1 MELKM
6 AYVMKKYMIIAAF
19 AAAVLAAGCAKEN
32 LIEPEQGTVLKASLS
47 SLTKTAIDG
56 VKVTWT
62 EGDAINV
69 NGANSYAI
77 KEAAATATFEFKSA
91 LTAPY
96 RAIYPTSIYKDATT
110 ITLPSS
116 LDVNSCFT
124 PLGGF
129 LESGDAISFKTLTAF
144 LKISLTGEATTTVK
158 DITLKGLGDEQL
170 SGDFAIDFTTLAI
183 TGSSTADADKVVKVN
198 VNQALSATPLVV
210 YIPIPAG
217 SYASGYQVDIL
228 DSEGGLMR
236 KAVAARTVKA
246 GELRDMGA
254 LAFEIN
260 VTEDPNIGGIPD
272 AKEFKDFAAAVN
284 EGRSFNRWINE
295 STGAVEL
302 LADIDLGGED
312 WTPVGNAT
320 VTTGHA
326 ITGNA
331 FTGVFDGKNHTVDNF
346 KVAVA
351 ASGANAVAGLF
362 GAISGATVKNLVIGE
377 NAVVKSSSNSG
388 FVTMGAA
395 VGFASESTL
404 ENIDSYAKMVADAG
418 KNSTRLVVGGTIGTI
433 FSSADKSSTA
443 KDIKGHAKFDV
454 VNSVNTANGATG
466 FIVGGVIGYTDGKNL
481 DPAPVKVENAVNY
494 SDFSVQATRTA
505 GVIGTMNTN
514 TIAEGC
520 VNYGN
525 ISCTDVKASNSRV
538 AGIVSAMGDNT
549 ALKSCVN
556 YGDVVFAVSGDN
568 THGYAGG
575 VAGQVND
582 SKSYT
587 YFDACANYGAVL
599 SDRWFVSGDD
609 KYMGI
614 ICGNFNS
621 KVVTVKNCIL
631 GGKIG
636 PYTPTSE
643 APVIDITS
651 ENFSLY
657 YSLTAA
663 SRIAKVVFEN
673 NTYGTYAAPGIKTAQ
688 DLKDFAAAYNAD
700 GDISKWTNGDGVV
713 VLLDDI
719 DCSSITE
726 WTPIGNCTLTSTWAH
741 NKVETSGKLFTGTFD
756 GKNHTIKNLHL
767 SFAPADANGAFGF
780 FGGIGEGG
788 LVKNIIFDNTCTLNI
803 ETGKAGVFG
812 MLAGLVLDGNVD
824 NVKNYAPV
832 TGGGTAALANNTAAG
847 RVAVGGVIGWAHAST
862 KDITLSNLYNAG
874 PIGTSSAE
882 FTRGGNAGNGANGF
896 MLGGVVG
903 FSSNTA
909 NEKTQ
914 TLSNLKNDADIYTNA
929 GRASGI
935 VSTANRF
942 TIVKGAENNGSIHH
956 SASGTFRLGAITCIT
971 AAGCELED
979 CVNKGDLIAP
989 GVASAAGVCCLIND
1003 NSVKITRCSS
1013 LGATIVCTGF
1023 NLDENKVT
1031 YAGAFYG
1038 QCNKTAT
1045 FSECTVSGKVGKTT
1059 DNLLTLTAE
1068 NYFPFVGQAYASN
1081 TTITKEN
1088 IKFAE

>member
-1 MELKM
+1 M
-6 AYVMKKYMIIAAF
+6 AEVMKKYMIFAAI

-32 LIEPEQGTVLKASLS
+32 LVQPEQGTVLKASLS

-56 VKVTWT
+56 VKISWT

-77 KEAAATATFEFKSA
+77 TEAAATATFEFKTA
-91 LTAPY
+91 LTSPY
-96 RAIYPTSIYKDATT
+96 KAVYPTTIYKDASTV
-110 ITLPSS
+110 TLPST
-116 LDVNSCFT
+116 LDANTFFT
-124 PLGGF
+124 PLAGY
-129 LESGDAISFKTLTAF
+129 LESGETMSFKALTAF

-158 DITLKGLGDEQL
+158 DLTLKGLGEEQL
-170 SGDFAIDFTTLAI
+170 SGDFAIDFTTLAL
-183 TGSSTADADKVVKVN
+183 TGSSTADADKVVKLN
-198 VNQALSATPLVV
+198 INQALSATPQVL

-217 SYASGYQVDIL
+217 NYASGYQIEII
-228 DSEGGLMR
+228 DSEGGVMR
-236 KAVAARTVKA
+236 KAVTARTVKA

-254 LAFEIN
+254 LAFEVN

-284 EGRSFNRWINE
+284 EGRSISRWTNE
-295 STGAVEL
+295 TTGAVEL
-302 LADIDLGGED
+302 LADIDFGGEA

-320 VTTGHA
+320 VTTSHA

-331 FTGVFDGKNHTVDNF
+331 FTGVFDGKDHTVDNF
-346 KVAVA
+346 TVTVP

-362 GAISGATVKNLVIGE
+362 GAISGATVKNLVIGQK
-377 NAVVKSSSNSG
+377 VVIKNSSTAG
-388 FVTMGAA
+388 FVTMGGA

-404 ENIDSYAKMVADAG
+404 ENIDSYATMISDGG
-418 KNSTRLVVGGTIGTI
+418 KNSTRMVVGGAIGTL
-433 FSSADKSSTA
+433 FSSETKSSTA

-454 VNSVNTANGATG
+454 KNTVNTNNGASG
-466 FIVGGVIGYTDGKNL
+466 NSVGGVIGYTDGKNV
-481 DPAPVKVENAVNY
+481 DVAPVKVENAVNY
-494 SDFSVQATRTA
+494 SDFSVQATRPG

-514 TIAEGC
+514 TISEGC

-525 ISCTDVKASNSRV
+525 ISCTDVTASNSRV
-538 AGIVSAMGDNT
+538 AGIVSAMGNNT
-549 ALKSCVN
+549 ALKNCVN
-556 YGDVVFAVSGDN
+556 YGDVAFAVSGDS

-575 VAGQVND
+575 VAGQTND
-582 SKSYT
+582 ANSYT
-587 YFDACANYGAVL
+587 YFDGCANYGAVQ
-599 SDRWFVSGDD
+599 SDRWFADGDD

-614 ICGNFNS
+614 ICANFNS

-636 PYTPTSE
+636 PYTPTNE
-643 APVIDITS
+643 NPVVTITS
-651 ENFSLY
+651 ENYTQY

-663 SRIAKVVFEN
+663 SRINKVVFEN
-673 NTYGTYAAPGIKTAQ
+673 NTFGTYAASGIKNAQ
-688 DLKDFAAAYNAD
+688 DLKDFAAAVNAGTSLD
-700 GDISKWTNGDGVV
+700 AWTNGDGVV

-756 GKNHTIKNLHL
+756 GKNHVIKNLHL
-767 SFAPADANGAFGF
+767 NFAPAEGNGAFGL

-788 LVKNIIFDNTCTLNI
+788 VVKNIVFDSTCSLHI

-824 NVKNYAPV
+824 NVKNDAPL
-832 TGGGTAALANNTAAG
+832 TGGGTSSLGNNNAAG
-847 RVAVGGVIGWAHAST
+847 RVAIGGIIGWAHAAT

-874 PIGTSSAE
+874 PIGTSTADFS
-882 FTRGGNAGNGANGF
+882 RGGNAGNGANGF
-896 MLGGVVG
+896 LLGGVVG
-903 FSSNTA
+903 FSSNT
-909 NEKTQ
+909 NNSLTQ
-914 TLSNLKNDADIYTNA
+914 TLSNLKNDADIYTDA

-935 VSTANRF
+935 VSTANRY
-942 TIVKGAENNGSIHH
+942 TIVKGAENNGSIYH
-956 SASGTFRLGAITCIT
+956 SASGTFRLGLITCIT
-971 AAGCELED
+971 AEGCVLED
-979 CVNKGDLIAP
+979 CVNKGNLIAP
-989 GVASAAGVCCLIND
+989 GVASAAGICCLVNHD
-1003 NSVKITRCSS
+1003 NVKITNCSS

-1023 NLDENKVT
+1023 DLENNKVT

-1038 QCNKTAT
+1038 QCNKVAV
-1045 FSECTVSGKVGKTT
+1045 FSGCSVSGKVGKTA
-1059 DNLLTLTAE
+1059 DALLTLTAE
-1068 NYFPFVGQAYASN
+1068 NYFPFVGQVYASN
-1081 TTITKEN
+1081 TTITKDN

>member
-32 LIEPEQGTVLKASLS
+32 LIQPEQGTVLEASLS

-77 KEAAATATFEFKSA
+77 KEAGATATFEFKSA

-96 RAIYPTSIYKDATT
+96 KAVYPTSIYKDASTV
-110 ITLPSS
+110 TLPSN
-116 LDVNSCFT
+116 LDVNTVFT
-124 PLGGF
+124 PLGGY
-129 LESGDAISFKTLTAF
+129 LESGDAISFKVLTAF
-144 LKISLTGEATTTVK
+144 LKISLTGETSTTVK

-170 SGDFAIDFTTLAI
+170 SGDFAIDFTTLAL
-183 TGSSTADADKVVKVN
+183 TGSSTADADKVVKLN

-236 KAVAARTVKA
+236 KAVTARTVKA

-254 LAFEIN
+254 LAFAVN

-346 KVAVA
+346 KVTVA

-362 GAISGATVKNLVIGE
+362 GAISGATVKNLVIGQ
-377 NAVVKSSSNSG
+377 NVVIKSSSNSG
-388 FVTMGAA
+388 FVTMGGA

-404 ENIDSYAKMVADAG
+404 ENIDSYAKMVNDAG

-433 FSSADKSSTA
+433 FASAEKSSTA
-443 KDIKGHAKFDV
+443 KDIKGHATFDV
-454 VNSVNTANGATG
+454 VNNINTANGATG
-466 FIVGGVIGYTDGKNL
+466 FIVGGVIGYTDGKNV
-481 DPAPVKVENAVNY
+481 DPAPVKVENAINY

-505 GVIGTMNTN
+505 GVIGTMNSFTL
-514 TIAEGC
+514 AEGC
-520 VNYGN
+520 ANYGN

-538 AGIVSAMGDNT
+538 AGIVSAMGNST
-549 ALKSCVN
+549 ALKNCVN
-556 YGDVVFAVSGDN
+556 YGDVVFAVSGDS

-582 SKSYT
+582 ANSYT

-599 SDRWFVSGDD
+599 SDRWFATGDD

-614 ICGNFNS
+614 ICANFNS
-621 KVVTVKNCIL
+621 KVITVKNCIL

-636 PYTPTSE
+636 PYTPTNE
-643 APVIDITS
+643 APVITITS
-651 ENFSLY
+651 ENFSQY

-663 SRIAKVVFEN
+663 TRIAKVVFEN
-673 NTYGTYAAPGIKTAQ
+673 NTYGTYDAPGIKTAQ
-688 DLKDFAAAYNAD
+688 DLKDFAAAYNA
-700 GDISKWTNGDGVV
+700 GSDISKWTNAGGVV
-713 VLLDDI
+713 ELLDDI

-741 NKVETSGKLFTGTFD
+741 NKVETSGVLFKGTFD

-767 SFAPADANGAFGF
+767 SFAPTEDNGAFGF

-788 LVKNIIFDNTCTLNI
+788 VVKNLVFDNTCSLNI

-832 TGGGTAALANNTAAG
+832 TGGGTSGLANNAAAG
-847 RVAVGGVIGWAHAST
+847 RVTVGGLIGWAHAAT
-862 KDITLSNLYNAG
+862 KDITISNLYNAG
-874 PIGTSSAE
+874 PIGTKDAD

-896 MLGGVVG
+896 MVGGVVG

-935 VSTANRF
+935 VSTANRY
-942 TIVKGAENNGSIHH
+942 TVVKGAENNGNIHH

-1003 NSVKITRCSS
+1003 NTVKITRCSS

-1023 NLDENKVT
+1023 DTENNKVT

-1045 FSECTVSGKVGKTT
+1045 FSECTVSGKVGKTA
-1059 DNLLTLTAE
+1059 DALLTLTAE

-1081 TTITKEN
+1081 TTITKDN

>member
-1 MELKM
+1 M
-6 AYVMKKYMIIAAF
+6 ADVMKKIMIFAAI
-19 AAAVLAAGCAKEN
+19 AAAVLASGCAKEN
-32 LIEPEQGTVLKASLS
+32 LVQPEQGTVLKASLS

-77 KEAAATATFEFKSA
+77 KEAAATATFEFKTA

-96 RAIYPTSIYKDATT
+96 KAVYPTTIYKDASTV
-110 ITLPSS
+110 TLPSA
-116 LDVNSCFT
+116 LDVNTVFT
-124 PLGGF
+124 PLGGY
-129 LESGDAISFKTLTAF
+129 LESGDAISFKVLTAF
-144 LKISLTGEATTTVK
+144 LKFSLTGEATTTVK

-170 SGDFAIDFTTLAI
+170 SGDFAIDFTTLAL
-183 TGSSTADADKVVKVN
+183 TGSSTADADKVVKLS

-217 SYASGYQVDIL
+217 NYASGYQVDIL

-236 KAVAARTVKA
+236 KAVTARTVKA

-254 LAFEIN
+254 MAFEVN

-272 AKEFKDFAAAVN
+272 AKEFKDFATAVN

-302 LADIDLGGED
+302 QADIDLGGEE
-312 WTPVGNAT
+312 WTPVGNASVNT
-320 VTTGHA
+320 SNA
-326 ITGNA
+326 ITGSA
-331 FTGVFDGKNHTVDNF
+331 FTGVFDGKGHTVDNF
-346 KVAVA
+346 KVTVA
-351 ASGANAVAGLF
+351 ASAANAVAGLF

-377 NAVVKSSSNSG
+377 NVVIKNASTAG
-388 FVTMGAA
+388 FVTMGGA

-404 ENIDSYAKMVADAG
+404 ENIDSYATLINEGG
-418 KNSTRLVVGGTIGTI
+418 KNSTRLVVGGAIGTL
-433 FSSADKSSTA
+433 FSSETKASTA

-454 VNSVNTANGATG
+454 KNTVNTNNGASG
-466 FIVGGVIGYTDGKNL
+466 NSVGGVIGYTDGKNV

-494 SDFSVQATRTA
+494 SDFSVQATRPG

-514 TIAEGC
+514 SIAENC
-520 VNYGN
+520 ANYGN
-525 ISCTDVKASNSRV
+525 ISCTDVTASNSRV
-538 AGIVSAMGDNT
+538 AGIVSAMGNNT
-549 ALKSCVN
+549 ALKGCVN
-556 YGDVVFAVSGDN
+556 YGDVAFTVSGDK
-568 THGYAGG
+568 THGYA
-575 VAGQVND
+575 AGIVGQTND
-582 SKSYT
+582 ANSYT
-587 YFDACANYGAVL
+587 YLDGCANYGAVQ
-599 SDRWFVSGDD
+599 SDRWFADGDD

-614 ICGNFNS
+614 ICANFNS
-621 KVVTVKNCIL
+621 KVITVKNCIL

-643 APVIDITS
+643 SPVITITS
-651 ENFSLY
+651 ENYTQY
-657 YSLTAA
+657 YTLTAA
-663 SRIAKVVFEN
+663 SRSQKVVYDK
-673 NTYGTYAAPGIKTAQ
+673 NTYGTYTAPGIKTAE
-688 DLKDFAAAYNAD
+688 DLKAFAAAVNA
-700 GDISKWTNGDGVV
+700 GTSLEAWTDSDGVV
-713 VLLDDI
+713 VLAADI

-741 NKVETSGKLFTGTFD
+741 NKVETSGVLFTGTFD

-767 SFAPADANGAFGF
+767 NFAPADGNGAFGF
-780 FGGIGEGG
+780 FGGIGDGG
-788 LVKNIIFDNTCTLNI
+788 VVKNIIFDNTCSLNI
-803 ETGKAGVFG
+803 ETAKAGVFG

-832 TGGGTAALANNTAAG
+832 TGGGTSGLANNNAAG
-847 RVAVGGVIGWAHAST
+847 RVTVGGLIGWAHAAT
-862 KDITLSNLYNAG
+862 KDITISNLYNAG
-874 PIGTSSAE
+874 PIGSSTKD
-882 FTRGGNAGNGANGF
+882 FSRGGNAGNGANGF
-896 MLGGVVG
+896 MVGGVVG
-903 FSSNTA
+903 FSSNDGNTL
-909 NEKTQ
+909 TQ
-914 TLSNLKNDADIYTNA
+914 TLSNLKNDADIYTDA

-935 VSTANRF
+935 VATANRY
-942 TIVKGAENNGSIHH
+942 TILKGAENNGSIYH

-1003 NSVKITRCSS
+1003 NTVKITRCSS

-1023 NLDENKVT
+1023 DLDNNKVT

-1045 FSECTVSGKVGKTT
+1045 FSGCTVSGKVGKAT
-1059 DNLLTLTAE
+1059 DALLTLTAE

-1081 TTITKEN
+1081 TTITKDN

>member
-1 MELKM
+1 M
-6 AYVMKKYMIIAAF
+6 ADVMKKYMIFAAI

-32 LIEPEQGTVLKASLS
+32 LVQPEQGSVLKASLS

-77 KEAAATATFEFKSA
+77 TEAAATATFEFKTA

-96 RAIYPTSIYKDATT
+96 KAVYPTTIYKDASTV
-110 ITLPSS
+110 TLPSA
-116 LDVNSCFT
+116 LDADKVFT
-124 PLGGF
+124 PLAGY
-129 LESGDAISFKTLTAF
+129 LESGETMSFKALTAF

-158 DITLKGLGDEQL
+158 DLTLKGLGDEQL
-170 SGDFAIDFTTLAI
+170 SGDFAIDFTTFAL
-183 TGSSTADADKVVKVN
+183 TGSSTADADKVVKLN
-198 VNQALSATPLVV
+198 INKALSATPLVL

-217 SYASGYQVDIL
+217 NYASGYQIEMI
-228 DSEGGLMR
+228 DSEGGMMR
-236 KAVAARTVKA
+236 KAVTARTVKA

-254 LAFEIN
+254 LAFEVN

-284 EGRSFNRWINE
+284 EGRSFSRWINE

-302 LADIDLGGED
+302 LADIDFGGEE
-312 WTPVGNAT
+312 WTPVGNAS
-320 VTTGHA
+320 VTTSNV
-326 ITGNA
+326 ITGSA
-331 FTGVFDGKNHTVDNF
+331 FTGIFDGKGHTVDNF
-346 KVAVA
+346 KVSVP
-351 ASGANAVAGLF
+351 ASGANVAAGLF
-362 GAISGATVKNLVIGE
+362 GVISGASVKNLVIGG
-377 NAVVKSSSNSG
+377 NAVIKSSSNTG

-418 KNSTRLVVGGTIGTI
+418 KDNVRLVVGGAIGTM
-433 FSSADKSSTA
+433 FSSETKASTA
-443 KDIKGHAKFDV
+443 KDIKGHASFDV
-454 VNSVNTANGATG
+454 VNTVNTKNGATG
-466 FIVGGVIGYTDGKNL
+466 FIVGGVIGLTDGKNV
-481 DPAPVKVENAVNY
+481 DVVPVKVENAVNY

-505 GVIGTMNTN
+505 GVIGTMNTFS
-514 TIAEGC
+514 IAEGC
-520 VNYGN
+520 ANYGN

-538 AGIVSAMGDNT
+538 AGIVSAMGNST
-549 ALKSCVN
+549 ALKNCVN
-556 YGDVVFAVSGDN
+556 YGDVVFAVSGDS

-575 VAGQVND
+575 VAGQTND
-582 SKSYT
+582 ANSFT
-587 YFDACANYGAVL
+587 YFDGCANYGAVL
-599 SDRWFVSGDD
+599 SDRWFASSDD

-614 ICGNFNS
+614 ICANFNA

-636 PYTPTSE
+636 PYTPTNE
-643 APVIDITS
+643 NPVITITS
-651 ENFSLY
+651 ENFSQY

-663 SRIAKVVFEN
+663 TRTAKVVFEN
-673 NTYGTYAAPGIKTAQ
+673 NTYGTYAAPGISTAQ
-688 DLKDFAAAYNAD
+688 DLKDFAAAYNA
-700 GDISKWTNGDGVV
+700 GADISKWTNADGVV

-767 SFAPADANGAFGF
+767 SFAPTEANGAFGF
-780 FGGIGEGG
+780 FGGIGDGG
-788 LVKNIIFDNTCTLNI
+788 VVKNIIFDNTCALNI

-812 MLAGLVLDGNVD
+812 MLAGLVLDGSVD
-824 NVKNYAPV
+824 NVKNYAPI
-832 TGGGTAALANNTAAG
+832 TGGGTSGLANNNAAG
-847 RVAVGGVIGWAHAST
+847 RVTVGGLIGWVHAAT
-862 KDITLSNLYNAG
+862 KDVTVSNLYNAG
-874 PIGTSSAE
+874 AIGTSAAE
-882 FTRGGNAGNGANGF
+882 FTRGGNGGNGANGF
-896 MLGGVVG
+896 MVGGVVG

-909 NEKTQ
+909 NEQTQ

-935 VSTANRF
+935 VSAANRY
-942 TIVKGAENNGSIHH
+942 TIVKGAENNGDIHH
-956 SASGTFRLGAITCIT
+956 SASGSFRLGAITCIT
-971 AAGCELED
+971 AVGCVLED

-989 GVASAAGVCCLIND
+989 GVASAAGICCLVND
-1003 NSVKITRCSS
+1003 DTVKITNCSS

-1023 NLDENKVT
+1023 DTENNKVT

-1038 QCNKTAT
+1038 QCNKLAA
-1045 FSECTVSGKVGKTT
+1045 FSGCSVSGKVGKTA
-1059 DNLLTLTAE
+1059 DALVTLTAE
-1068 NYFPFVGQAYASN
+1068 NYFPFVGQVNEKN
-1081 TTITKEN
+1081 TTISKDN

>member
-1 MELKM
+1 M
-6 AYVMKKYMIIAAF
+6 ADVMKKIMIFAAI
-19 AAAVLAAGCAKEN
+19 AAAVLASGCAKEN
-32 LIEPEQGTVLKASLS
+32 LVQPEQGTVLKASLS

-77 KEAAATATFEFKSA
+77 KEAAATATFEFKTA

-96 RAIYPTSIYKDATT
+96 KAVYPTTIYKDASTV
-110 ITLPSS
+110 TLPSA
-116 LDVNSCFT
+116 LDVNTVFT
-124 PLGGF
+124 PLGGY
-129 LESGDAISFKTLTAF
+129 LESGDAISFKVLTAF
-144 LKISLTGEATTTVK
+144 LKFSLTGEATTTVK

-170 SGDFAIDFTTLAI
+170 SGDFAIDFTTLAL
-183 TGSSTADADKVVKVN
+183 TGSSTADADKVVKLS

-217 SYASGYQVDIL
+217 NYASGYQVDIL

-236 KAVAARTVKA
+236 KAVTARTVKA

-254 LAFEIN
+254 MAFEVN

-272 AKEFKDFAAAVN
+272 AKEFKDFATAVI

-302 LADIDLGGED
+302 QADIDLGGED

-346 KVAVA
+346 KVTVA
-351 ASGANAVAGLF
+351 ASAANAVAGLF

-377 NAVVKSSSNSG
+377 NVVIKNASTAG
-388 FVTMGAA
+388 FVTMGGA

-404 ENIDSYAKMVADAG
+404 ENIDSYATLINEGG
-418 KNSTRLVVGGTIGTI
+418 KNSTRLVVGGVIGTL
-433 FSSADKSSTA
+433 FSSETTASTA
-443 KDIKGHAKFDV
+443 KDIKGHAKFNV
-454 VNSVNTANGATG
+454 KNTVNTNNGASG
-466 FIVGGVIGYTDGKNL
+466 NSVGGVIGYTDGKNV
-481 DPAPVKVENAVNY
+481 DTAPVKVENAVNY
-494 SDFSVQATRTA
+494 SDFSVQATRPG

-514 TIAEGC
+514 SIAENC
-520 VNYGN
+520 ANYGN
-525 ISCTDVKASNSRV
+525 ISCTDVTASNSRV
-538 AGIVSAMGDNT
+538 AGIVSAMGNNT
-549 ALKSCVN
+549 ALKGCVN
-556 YGDVVFAVSGDN
+556 YGDVAFTVSGDK
-568 THGYAGG
+568 THGYA
-575 VAGQVND
+575 AGIVGQTND
-582 SKSYT
+582 ANSYT
-587 YFDACANYGAVL
+587 YLDGCANYGAVQ
-599 SDRWFVSGDD
+599 SDRWFADGDD

-614 ICGNFNS
+614 ICANFNS

-636 PYTPTSE
+636 PYTPTNE
-643 APVIDITS
+643 APVVTITS
-651 ENFSLY
+651 ENYTQY
-657 YSLTAA
+657 YSLTAEN
-663 SRIAKVVFEN
+663 RINKVVFEN
-673 NTYGTYAAPGIKTAQ
+673 NTFGTYAAPGIKTAE
-688 DLKDFAAAYNAD
+688 DLKAFAAAVNA
-700 GDISKWTNGDGVV
+700 GTSLEAWTDSDGVV
-713 VLLDDI
+713 VLAADI

-741 NKVETSGKLFTGTFD
+741 NKVETSGVLFTGTFD

-767 SFAPADANGAFGF
+767 NFAPADGNGAFGF
-780 FGGIGEGG
+780 FGGIGDGG
-788 LVKNIIFDNTCTLNI
+788 VVKNIIFDNTCSLNI
-803 ETGKAGVFG
+803 ETAKAGVFG

-832 TGGGTAALANNTAAG
+832 TGGGTSGLANNNAAG
-847 RVAVGGVIGWAHAST
+847 RVTVGGLIGWAHAAT
-862 KDITLSNLYNAG
+862 KDITISNLYNAG
-874 PIGTSSAE
+874 PIGSSTKD
-882 FTRGGNAGNGANGF
+882 FSRGGNAGNGANGF
-896 MLGGVVG
+896 MVGGVVG
-903 FSSNTA
+903 FSSNDGNTL
-909 NEKTQ
+909 TQ
-914 TLSNLKNDADIYTNA
+914 TLSNLKNDADIYTDA

-935 VSTANRF
+935 VATANRY
-942 TIVKGAENNGSIHH
+942 TILKGAENNGSIYH

-1003 NSVKITRCSS
+1003 NTVKITRCSS

-1023 NLDENKVT
+1023 DLDNNKVT

-1045 FSECTVSGKVGKTT
+1045 FSGCTVSGKVGKAT
-1059 DNLLTLTAE
+1059 DALLTLTAE

-1081 TTITKEN
+1081 TTITKDN